1 MNIRLTNV
9 RHQSLLTNS
18 NRKHSMLTQTWG
30 SSPTSWPRWV
40 SFQKVHFT
48 AQTYNAFHW
57 ILIQPILKSNKFS
70 IYRKHENAIELS
82 STVPHEHSGS
92 IKRPSAAVRWR
103 PEIVSTCKTKNELH
117 THKYTH
123 TERRSATTNFLHKFN
138 KSCSRNQSLQTISL
152 PAHNRRPSKVATA
165 TATAETT
172 TTHNQRYNNNNL
184 QTTYFLSRR
193 CFVSKCSS
201 TCCHLTA
208 DIEWRAE
215 GGVRRR
221 RTARRASLLTAWQ
234 LLAQFTNLR
243 TNCANPKI
251 ATSPN
256 VALPATSSDS
266 GGSNVFAHVAS
277 CKLLVL
283 YKCSKHMYVCVCMCS
298 AN

>member
-1 MNIRLTNV
+1 MSFLPKSALHCTDVQRI
-9 RHQSLLTNS
+9 SLNS
-18 NRKHSMLTQTWG
+18 
-30 SSPTSWPRWV
+30 
-40 SFQKVHFT
+40 
-48 AQTYNAFHW
+48 
-57 ILIQPILKSNKFS
+57 
-70 IYRKHENAIELS
+70 
-82 STVPHEHSGS
+82 HSGNF
-92 IKRPSAAVRWR
+92 
-103 PEIVSTCKTKNELH
+103 EIVQIFHLPKTRKCNRAIQHSATRALRLHQAAISCSSMEARNRFNLQNLKWVAH
-117 THKYTH
+117 THIYTY

-152 PAHNRRPSKVATA
+152 PAHNRRPSKVA

-256 VALPATSSDS
+256 VALPTTSSDS